1 MAITGCKQR
10 LATFQVRT
18 CFAERTTKILAK
30 RERKGV
36 PFAMTSYTRLS
47 CLFRECV
54 SSQDDA
60 RQNGIS
66 FDEFARRGAY
76 VKEIPSLFPSSRGKC
91 CIPWTCVHVPLC
103 TLVYANL
110 RTRPSLSKYV
120 YPLILL
126 DFFVFLNFWISGTEV
141 FYRRANFR
149 AIKVR
154 LKFPLYTH
162 DVFSLTLFNAV

>member
-1 MAITGCKQR
+1 MWTTSGNFSGKNVLCGADEQISRETREEKG
-10 LATFQVRT
+10 TFCDGLVDSALVS
-18 CFAERTTKILAK
+18 FS
-30 RERKGV
+30 
-36 PFAMTSYTRLS
+36 P
-47 CLFRECV
+47 V

-91 CIPWTCVHVPLC
+91 CIPWTCVHVPLS

-110 RTRPSLSKYV
+110 QTRPSLSKYV
-120 YPLILL
+120 YPFLLL

-149 AIKVR
+149 GIKVR

-162 DVFSLTLFNAV
+162 GVFSLTLFNAV